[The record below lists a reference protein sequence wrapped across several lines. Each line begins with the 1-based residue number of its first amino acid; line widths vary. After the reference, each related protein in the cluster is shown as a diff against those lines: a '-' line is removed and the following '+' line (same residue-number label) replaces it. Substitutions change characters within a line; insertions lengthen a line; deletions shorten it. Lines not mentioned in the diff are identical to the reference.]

1 MWKSI
6 STIMSGIFLT
16 DEAIQHILRAKV
28 RRPTALFLSYS
39 ILSILLALL
48 SLTSI
53 VLINLF
59 FSLFDHSHQ
68 LHLLSSCSF
77 TSHVRSSPRA
87 KGVQCWRFKQSV
99 GESVVIPAGCIT
111 QARFFVDCV
120 VGKREFLAREH
131 TSNFMHAAA
140 DLRFSTT
147 APKCVRHAEV
157 LAWDLVRQ
165 FVPAVSSPRR
175 RGPVAP
181 PAGAVQVSSIPVAN
195 LF

>member
-59 FSLFDHSHQ
+59 FSLLTTHINCIF
-68 LHLLSSCSF
+68 SS
-77 TSHVRSSPRA
+77 